1 MGGFALALG
10 GAGQALQKYGEQQR
24 QLDQQSRISYASQLG
39 DLARQYPPDSDE
51 YLKGKAALDSTYGNR
66 PQTVAGSILGKLLPH
81 KQAATPAFGPPPVA
95 PAAAAPQAPGGN
107 ILTAQPPAPAQPPPP
122 PAQLPGYTLPGA
134 EGTGTP
140 PLLPPPDQQASVDQT
155 RPALESHRGHF
166 ANLMQQQA
174 QTESDP
180 NTRSSMLQHAADAA
194 SGKPIGGILK
204 AFATTLT
211 KRIKDH
217 QNFQEGAQK
226 LQAATGQ
233 QTPQGAAPQTPGATP
248 VGQTA
253 GSGGN
258 ALPNAAQPATS
269 PAASG
274 GQIQISPVAE
284 AVAPGVAVASPTI
297 APSQGLPDTAAP
309 VIPSVVR
316 MPGTPGSVPPVAQAS
331 DAVPPVA
338 PLGGAASPIVDDPYG
353 DVPPNLRQYI
363 GSNSV
368 LRQKQIEPYVLQ
380 RAQHKEAL
388 RLATETNR
396 IKMADTLAQR
406 QADEV
411 YVKQLQTAH
420 PDWPL
425 PLILSMAVPGIQV
438 GNALQVPHTIVPSMS
453 GKGIPEFDQGGHPVV
468 DGAGN
473 PIDRSGASNYEYKQ
487 LPGTITPGYYLL
499 PPKLITTQ
507 TANGIQ
513 RSSATVPG
521 AVAGAIPPAQNGV
534 AVTGVNP
541 ATGQHIYQRRGSLLS
556 LNDFPILGAGVDP
569 GFVTSTSTSVQPGAP
584 PVSTTRTKGGGR
596 APAATMPGNIPPV
609 VPPASHGGSIPPA
622 GGGGPKPVEF
632 NDPLAEANYKNYK
645 AGGVAPTGRQLQGVQ
660 LYAQSHGLPMPSV
673 TNSAGQKSV
682 AIIDPVIQEVNDA
695 IEKLNNLK
703 GNPSLA
709 TDYVKYKNGFSTPY
723 DDLFTNLSFESLRS
737 AASALQG
744 MNSRAYPIISRALQH
759 TPNLDRL
766 GGFNPDSI
774 SLMKDKLNSI
784 KGILQQARGAAANDE
799 AKSGVIP
806 SVVANPG
813 RGGLAPPP
821 GATAAPIIQHSP
833 STGAYRYSTDGGST
847 WQAGQP
853 PQ

>member
-10 GAGQALQKYGEQQR
+10 GAGQAAQQYSQQMR
-24 QLDQQSRISYASQLG
+24 QI
-39 DLARQYPPDSDE
+39 
-51 YLKGKAALDSTYGNR
+51 
-66 PQTVAGSILGKLLPH
+66 
-81 KQAATPAFGPPPVA
+81 
-95 PAAAAPQAPGGN
+95 
-107 ILTAQPPAPAQPPPP
+107 
-122 PAQLPGYTLPGA
+122 
-134 EGTGTP
+134 
-140 PLLPPPDQQASVDQT
+140 
-155 RPALESHRGHF
+155 LESRRQDF
-166 ANLMQQQA
+166 ANLMQQAA

-180 NTRSSMLQHAADAA
+180 DTRASMLQHAMDAA
-194 SGKPIGGILK
+194 SGKPMGKIMQDVSGTLQKRVKDEQAFQKGVQGIK
-204 AFATTLT
+204 SAVGQPSATPPPAPS
-211 KRIKDH
+211 
-217 QNFQEGAQK
+217 G
-226 LQAATGQ
+226 ATGSASG
-233 QTPQGAAPQTPGATP
+233 T
-248 VGQTA
+248 
-253 GSGGN
+253 GGN
-258 ALPNAAQPATS
+258 ALPNVAQTATS
-269 PAASG
+269 PVVRPANG
-274 GQIQISPVAE
+274 GQILAIPPPVGASASTPASTVTPPPVTATPAPLQTPPDINPVADVSQLPPPPPNLSVQGGAGAGPVPPVTAIALPVTAGIPGLPTPE
-284 AVAPGVAVASPTI
+284 NPADIYREIMTRTAPGGTTPLWNAPANRAALQAELSQRLSHQETLRQALEAQQATLAYKRNAVENLKKTPAWNTLPDFYKASLEAEAGGLAAPPFGAAMIPHMVSNGSLGTQAPPGTMEYGTNKPVDPNTLYRVMYNPAYGTDMWQPIAAQTGVAQTIDGPELYNRRTAKTI
-297 APSQGLPDTAAP
+297 APVEGAATPSAVTYHLITLPNGQTALVNEAG
-309 VIPSVVR
+309 VA
-316 MPGTPGSVPPVAQAS
+316 TNVPPV
-331 DAVPPVA
+331 PT
-338 PLGGAASPIVDDPYG
+338 G
-353 DVPPNLRQYI
+353 
-363 GSNSV
+363 
-368 LRQKQIEPYVLQ
+368 
-380 RAQHKEAL
+380 
-388 RLATETNR
+388 
-396 IKMADTLAQR
+396 
-406 QADEV
+406 
-411 YVKQLQTAH
+411 
-420 PDWPL
+420 
-425 PLILSMAVPGIQV
+425 
-438 GNALQVPHTIVPSMS
+438 
-453 GKGIPEFDQGGHPVV
+453 
-468 DGAGN
+468 
-473 PIDRSGASNYEYKQ
+473 
-487 LPGTITPGYYLL
+487 
-499 PPKLITTQ
+499 
-507 TANGIQ
+507 
-513 RSSATVPG
+513 
-521 AVAGAIPPAQNGV
+521 
-534 AVTGVNP
+534 GVNP
-541 ATGQHIYQRRGSLLS
+541 S
-556 LNDFPILGAGVDP
+556 
-569 GFVTSTSTSVQPGAP
+569 FVTSTSTSTQPGAP
-584 PVSTTRTKGGGR
+584 PTTTTRTKGTGR
-596 APAATMPGNIPPV
+596 VLPVPATAPPGNTIAPAI
-609 VPPASHGGSIPPA
+609 PPASHGGSIPPA